1 MLRYDVCD
9 SSNIIQLITAMVDA
23 NDPIA
28 DPATIIFDWLIS
40 SIALNAKM
48 NAELLRMEKMLSDEQ
63 QDELLDMDLE
73 TFQSLIED
81 SLVASGTT
89 QLLRDIG
96 PNDFD
101 EFVAEL
107 YQDGYSVSDAVD
119 DIVYEYVDRFVS

>member
-1 MLRYDVCD
+1 ML
-9 SSNIIQLITAMVDA
+9 N
-23 NDPIA
+23 N
-28 DPATIIFDWLIS
+28 
-40 SIALNAKM
+40 
-48 NAELLRMEKMLSDEQ
+48 EQ

>member
-1 MLRYDVCD
+1 
-9 SSNIIQLITAMVDA
+9 
-23 NDPIA
+23 
-28 DPATIIFDWLIS
+28 
-40 SIALNAKM
+40 
-48 NAELLRMEKMLSDEQ
+48 MEKMLSDEQ

>member
-1 MLRYDVCD
+1 ML
-9 SSNIIQLITAMVDA
+9 NNEEQ
-23 NDPIA
+23 
-28 DPATIIFDWLIS
+28 
-40 SIALNAKM
+40 
-48 NAELLRMEKMLSDEQ
+48 AELVEMN
-63 QDELLDMDLE
+63 LE

-107 YQDGYSVSDAVD
+107 HQDGYSVSDAVD